1 MFNSRQ
7 YEWADITVLFGG
19 VDLTGIRAIKYK
31 EKSEMEPVYAKGRRP
46 HSIQTG
52 NTSYEG
58 EIEMLQ
64 SDYQALRIAAGGSI
78 TNVNVDIIVAYG
90 NPLNGDYMTTDKIFG
105 VRISESEMASKQ
117 GDKFMTVTLPF
128 MALGIQSLT

>member
-31 EKSEMEPVYAKGRRP
+31 EKAEMEPVYAKGRTP

-52 NTSYEG
+52 NKSYEG

-90 NPLNGDYMTTDKIFG
+90 NPLNGDFMTTDKIYG
-105 VRISESEMASKQ
+105 VRISESEIASKQ